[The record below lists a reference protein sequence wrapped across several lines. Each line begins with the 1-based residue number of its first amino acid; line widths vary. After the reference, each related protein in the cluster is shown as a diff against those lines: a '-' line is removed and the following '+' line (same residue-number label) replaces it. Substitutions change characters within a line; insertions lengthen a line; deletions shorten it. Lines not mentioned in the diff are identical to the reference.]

1 MDRLCR
7 VPAIG
12 PSLRL
17 STGSTSQ
24 LHQLLRGRPIS
35 ANFGGLLSVLRRQPD
50 RPFWDG
56 RLQRMRKLDRRGAE
70 PVFGDFRL

>member
-1 MDRLCR
+1 MDRPYR
-7 VPAIG
+7 VSTRVT
-12 PSLRL
+12 SLRL

-24 LHQLLRGRPIS
+24 LHQLLRGRLNS
-35 ANFGGLLSVLRRQPD
+35 ANFGGLLSVLCRQPD

-56 RLQRMRKLDRRGAE
+56 RLQRKRKLDRRGPE